1 MIGSDEM
8 KKIYSMITVILLAL
22 ALAACGNKT
31 PEKEEKTDSYQ
42 KLVQAE
48 TLSGMTSKMGMVIR
62 TDGSLD
68 LPTNY
73 EGVSITYKSRNPE
86 IISNDG
92 VVTQPNQCWIE
103 SRDQQGETT
112 FENLNDNWPVVID
125 VVLTYEN
132 QSRNAKLLF
141 VVAPRIGYT
150 CDKYLG

>member
-1 MIGSDEM
+1 M
-8 KKIYSMITVILLAL
+8 KKLFSLIMLVLTISLVSCGTKNTPKDEDKETVDI
-22 ALAACGNKT
+22 
-31 PEKEEKTDSYQ
+31 YQ

-48 TLSGMTSKMGMVIR
+48 TLSGMSAKMGTVIR
-62 TDGSLD
+62 ADGSLG
-68 LPTNY
+68 LPTSY
-73 EGVSITYKSRNPE
+73 EGVTFTYTSRNPE

-141 VVAPRIGYT
+141 VVAPRTGYT